1 MSFDASV
8 FISHFFAMLKPR
20 QIFNNLLNFSWR
32 SHNIIEP
39 TVKRKK
45 MITIFWITIL
55 LIAVT
60 MGLSLY
66 RGVAGPGVFNRVAA
80 VNIIGTKTIA
90 LLVVM
95 GYYFERPYFFDI
107 ALLYAMINFIGT
119 LVFAKY
125 LERGELWS

>member
-1 MSFDASV
+1 
-8 FISHFFAMLKPR
+8 
-20 QIFNNLLNFSWR
+20 
-32 SHNIIEP
+32 
-39 TVKRKK
+39 
-45 MITIFWITIL
+45 MITIFWIASL

-66 RGVAGPGVFNRVAA
+66 RAVAGPGVFNRVAA
-80 VNIIGTKTIA
+80 VNVIGTKTMG

>member
-1 MSFDASV
+1 M
-8 FISHFFAMLKPR
+8 IS
-20 QIFNNLLNFSWR
+20 IFL
-32 SHNIIEP
+32 
-39 TVKRKK
+39 T
-45 MITIFWITIL
+45 TAL
-55 LIAVT
+55 LIAVAIA
-60 MGLSLY
+60 LSLY
-66 RGVAGPGVFNRVAA
+66 RVVAGPGVFNRTAG

-125 LERGELWS
+125 LERGNLWSSST

>member
-1 MSFDASV
+1 
-8 FISHFFAMLKPR
+8 
-20 QIFNNLLNFSWR
+20 
-32 SHNIIEP
+32 
-39 TVKRKK
+39 
-45 MITIFWITIL
+45 MITIFWVTIL
-55 LIAVT
+55 LIAIA

-90 LLVVM
+90 ILVVM

>member
-1 MSFDASV
+1 
-8 FISHFFAMLKPR
+8 
-20 QIFNNLLNFSWR
+20 
-32 SHNIIEP
+32 
-39 TVKRKK
+39 
-45 MITIFWITIL
+45 MITVFWVSSL
-55 LIAVT
+55 LIVIT

-66 RGVAGPGVFNRVAA
+66 RGMAGPGVFNRVAA
-80 VNIIGTKTIA
+80 VNIIGTKTIT

-125 LERGELWS
+125 LESGELWS

>member
-1 MSFDASV
+1 
-8 FISHFFAMLKPR
+8 
-20 QIFNNLLNFSWR
+20 
-32 SHNIIEP
+32 
-39 TVKRKK
+39 
-45 MITIFWITIL
+45 MITMFWITIL

-66 RGVAGPGVFNRVAA
+66 RALVGPGVFNRVAA

-90 LLVVM
+90 ILVVM

-107 ALLYAMINFIGT
+107 ALLYSMINFIGT

>member
-1 MSFDASV
+1 M
-8 FISHFFAMLKPR
+8 
-20 QIFNNLLNFSWR
+20 
-32 SHNIIEP
+32 
-39 TVKRKK
+39 T
-45 MITIFWITIL
+45 TIFWGTIL
-55 LIAVT
+55 SIAVA

-66 RGVAGPGVFNRVAA
+66 RGVAGPGVFNRLAA

-95 GYYFERPYFFDI
+95 GYYFERPYFLDI

>member
-1 MSFDASV
+1 
-8 FISHFFAMLKPR
+8 
-20 QIFNNLLNFSWR
+20 
-32 SHNIIEP
+32 
-39 TVKRKK
+39 
-45 MITIFWITIL
+45 MITVFWITSL
-55 LIAVT
+55 FIAVT
-60 MGLSLY
+60 IGLSLY
-66 RGVAGPGVFNRVAA
+66 RAIAGPGVFNRVAA

-107 ALLYAMINFIGT
+107 ALLYAMVNFIGT

>member
-1 MSFDASV
+1 
-8 FISHFFAMLKPR
+8 
-20 QIFNNLLNFSWR
+20 
-32 SHNIIEP
+32 
-39 TVKRKK
+39 
-45 MITIFWITIL
+45 MITIFWVTIL
-55 LIAVT
+55 LIALAI
-60 MGLSLY
+60 GLSLY
-66 RGVAGPGVFNRVAA
+66 RAVAGPGVFNRVAG
-80 VNIIGTKTIA
+80 VNVIGTKTIA

>member
-1 MSFDASV
+1 V
-8 FISHFFAMLKPR
+8 
-20 QIFNNLLNFSWR
+20 
-32 SHNIIEP
+32 
-39 TVKRKK
+39 
-45 MITIFWITIL
+45 ITIFFVANL
-55 LIAVT
+55 LIAVS

-66 RGVAGPGVFNRVAA
+66 RAVAGPGVFNQVAA

-107 ALLYAMINFIGT
+107 ALLYGMINFIGT

>member
-1 MSFDASV
+1 
-8 FISHFFAMLKPR
+8 
-20 QIFNNLLNFSWR
+20 
-32 SHNIIEP
+32 
-39 TVKRKK
+39 
-45 MITIFWITIL
+45 MITIFWVTIL
-55 LIAVT
+55 LIAIT

-66 RGVAGPGVFNRVAA
+66 RAVAGPGVFNRVAA
-80 VNIIGTKTIA
+80 VNIIGTKTIV

-95 GYYFERPYFFDI
+95 GYYFERPYFSDI

>member
-1 MSFDASV
+1 
-8 FISHFFAMLKPR
+8 
-20 QIFNNLLNFSWR
+20 
-32 SHNIIEP
+32 
-39 TVKRKK
+39 
-45 MITIFWITIL
+45 MITIFWITSL

-66 RGVAGPGVFNRVAA
+66 RAMAGPGVFNRVAA

-95 GYYFERPYFFDI
+95 GYFFERPYFFDI

-119 LVFAKY
+119 LVFVKY